1 MDTFINWLF
10 IVLMLLVSLFIVYFM
25 IRTISFMIKQEK
37 KTTTSILKSPL
48 FWLGMF
54 ICTLSAIAVLKGLG
68 SLLASYLNIG

>member
-37 KTTTSILKSPL
+37 KNNNLNFEIPVILV
-48 FWLGMF
+48 GY
-54 ICTLSAIAVLKGLG
+54 V
-68 SLLASYLNIG
+68 YLHTIGNRCA